1 MMDAPRH
8 SSAAIEREKLMSTT
22 TTTPAGIP
30 LLARP
35 FVALGLAVL
44 AEIGIAFFV
53 LQVVATPLVIV
64 TVGIPLLLVAIP
76 ATRWY
81 ANLHRFL
88 IGKLTG
94 VHIPRPYRQASRP
107 GPLRFL
113 RTAAADPATWRDL
126 AWLLVNATLGFVMT
140 LLSAV
145 LFLSMIFYLIYPFL
159 LAVTP
164 PGVFDRPFGGLV
176 ELDHAVEGFYM
187 WPVAGIAFLLWYN
200 FGRPLLTGYAQLS
213 KSLLGPTKAAELNLR
228 VQELATS
235 RAETV
240 DTQAAELR
248 RIERDLHDGAQAR
261 LAALSM
267 TLGLA
272 ESMVGRD
279 PKQAQQLLTEARESA
294 GHALSEL
301 RDLVRGIHPP
311 VLADRGLDG
320 AVRALALACPIKIDI
335 TIDLPGRPPAPVES
349 AAYFAIAEALANLV
363 KYSAAT
369 TAWVQ
374 LSYADEKLHIMVGDD
389 GIGGAEIRPGGGLY
403 GIQRR
408 LAAFDGTLTLVSP
421 TGGPTTV
428 IMELPCES
436 SSLKITPS
444 SGTA

>member
-1 MMDAPRH
+1 MPTSLNTRVAVM
-8 SSAAIEREKLMSTT
+8 
-22 TTTPAGIP
+22 P

-81 ANLHRFL
+81 ANVHRSL
-88 IGKLTG
+88 IGTLLG
-94 VHIPRPYRQASRP
+94 VRIPRPYRQANKP

-113 RTAAADPATWRDL
+113 RTAASDPATWRDL
-126 AWLLVNATLGFVMT
+126 AWLIVNATLGFVMT

-164 PGVFDRPFGGLV
+164 DGVFDRPMGGLFH
-176 ELDHAVEGFYM
+176 LDHAIKGFYM

-200 FGRPLLTGYAQLS
+200 FGRPLLTGYAKLS

-228 VQELATS
+228 VQQLATS

-279 PKQAQQLLTEARESA
+279 PDQAQQLLTEARESA

-320 AVRALALACPIKIDI
+320 AVRALALACPINIDI
-335 TIDLPGRPPAPVES
+335 TIDLPGRAPAPVES

-363 KYSAAT
+363 KYSAAS

-374 LSYADEKLHIMVGDD
+374 LTYENEKLHIMVGDD
-389 GIGGAEIRPGGGLY
+389 GVGGAEIRPGGGLY